1 MGSRRNTKKLS
12 LILPCSPRPTPVAL
26 LRRDED
32 GSSPSLPYTDGPVQ
46 VIPGLWIGSEDNARD
61 WVGLRR
67 RRIGA
72 ILNVAKEVSSP
83 FDPLRSTASVSNL
96 NSPSQPTYY
105 PPHIP
110 TGRPPMHYLN
120 LQWSHGQKDLVNDGF
135 QAGMAFADAA
145 FARGDGVL
153 VQSVPFSIS
162 FLPLSCP
169 SKLSVWYFSFRY
181 HGHRPCHARSSPPL
195 SLCPPRSLG
204 LGGYARCLLLR
215 QGQKQMDWSEHVV
228 RTLYFLSSPLDV
240 IHSLIYELLDYE
252 KVLKSS
258 SCSLTSG
265 QEGEWSRK
273 RQSLDHI
280 PPEQDTVIMQEARAL
295 DKAMEDRV
303 VARKSSAS
311 SLASTTSMGSP
322 WQNRFHPRKRAGS
335 IASNMTSNSIVS
347 EHLVEEDEEPELLG
361 IGGGFDSERERR
373 QSADTLESSAT
384 NSPDDDIEATPR
396 SIAHASTSRPFSH
409 LHIPPSAPAW
419 KNSFDIIPPPPRTA
433 ARSTFDLPPRFKS
446 KYRPSPIRLSPV
458 PPSPVAAVVT
468 AQEVNS
474 PPVPVSTYQTGLL
487 HSPSQSLPTTTQIP
501 PRLPF
506 SMSLPK
512 SNLRQRTEPPR
523 PAPSIHFRKRA
534 APVSLLLAT
543 PQQTL
548 FVFPP
553 SPTLTTRTPSA
564 AMLTMTAPGSVAK
577 SGMVPFP
584 SVSTPKIST
593 FRQQGRTKSF
603 IGIGTPMVPTTVFT
617 KVEARGYVG
626 LE

>member
-12 LILPCSPRPTPVAL
+12 LILPCSPHPAPVAL

-83 FDPLRSTASVSNL
+83 FDPLRSTASVPNL
-96 NSPSQPTYY
+96 NSPFQPTYY

-153 VQSVPFSIS
+153 VHCQCGISRSATMVIALVMRAAAHRSPSVPPEVWALEGMQGAYSYVKAK
-162 FLPLSCP
+162 
-169 SKLSVWYFSFRY
+169 SKWI
-181 HGHRPCHARSSPPL
+181 GPN
-195 SLCPPRSLG
+195 
-204 LGGYARCLLLR
+204 
-215 QGQKQMDWSEHVV
+215 M
-228 RTLYFLSSPLDV
+228 
-240 IHSLIYELLDYE
+240 SLIYELLDYE

-273 RQSLDHI
+273 RQLLDHI
-280 PPEQDTVIMQEARAL
+280 PPEQDTIIMQEARAL

-311 SLASTTSMGSP
+311 SLASTTSMGFP

-409 LHIPPSAPAW
+409 LHISPSAPAW
-419 KNSFDIIPPPPRTA
+419 KNSFDIIPPPRTA
-433 ARSTFDLPPRFKS
+433 ARSTFDLPPRLKS

-458 PPSPVAAVVT
+458 PPPPVAAVVT

-474 PPVPVSTYQTGLL
+474 PPVPASTDQTGLL
-487 HSPSQSLPTTTQIP
+487 HSPSQSLPTTTQT
-501 PRLPF
+501 
-506 SMSLPK
+506 SS
-512 SNLRQRTEPPR
+512 
-523 PAPSIHFRKRA
+523 
-534 APVSLLLAT
+534 AT
-543 PQQTL
+543 I
-548 FVFPP
+548 FNVF
-553 SPTLTTRTPSA
+553 A
-564 AMLTMTAPGSVAK
+564 
-577 SGMVPFP
+577 
-584 SVSTPKIST
+584 
-593 FRQQGRTKSF
+593 
-603 IGIGTPMVPTTVFT
+603 
-617 KVEARGYVG
+617 
-626 LE
+626 

>member
-1 MGSRRNTKKLS
+1 MASRLAWPLQMLPSLVATVFSSSQFPSLS
-12 LILPCSPRPTPVAL
+12 LFSHSHVRQSCQCGISRSATMVIAL
-26 LRRDED
+26 VMRAAAHR
-32 GSSPSLPYTDGPVQ
+32 SPSVPPEVWALEGMQGAYSYVKAKSK
-46 VIPGLWIGSEDNARD
+46 WIGPN
-61 WVGLRR
+61 
-67 RRIGA
+67 
-72 ILNVAKEVSSP
+72 
-83 FDPLRSTASVSNL
+83 
-96 NSPSQPTYY
+96 
-105 PPHIP
+105 
-110 TGRPPMHYLN
+110 M
-120 LQWSHGQKDLVNDGF
+120 
-135 QAGMAFADAA
+135 
-145 FARGDGVL
+145 
-153 VQSVPFSIS
+153 
-162 FLPLSCP
+162 SC
-169 SKLSVWYFSFRY
+169 VHFTFY
-181 HGHRPCHARSSPPL
+181 HP
-195 SLCPPRSLG
+195 
-204 LGGYARCLLLR
+204 
-215 QGQKQMDWSEHVV
+215 
-228 RTLYFLSSPLDV
+228 PLDV
-240 IHSLIYELLDYE
+240 IYSLIYELLDYE

-335 IASNMTSNSIVS
+335 IASSMTSNSIVS